1 MQSKKE
7 LMLAL
12 GAIQNKQGL
21 HITSLIYVHQD
32 LLLLLPRIP
41 YNDNLPH

>member
-1 MQSKKE
+1 MQSEKE
-7 LMLAL
+7 LMLAF

-32 LLLLLPRIP
+32 QHLLLPRIP
-41 YNDNLPH
+41 YNSNLPH